1 MKVVTVTCILVLLII
16 IAGSS
21 NAINS
26 NPVGGITLIKTDT
39 TPAPAGKKAD
49 KKADKIVKL
58 DKAAVAAGLE
68 LVNGSDCTVC
78 HKVAEKSIGPGYK
91 EVAAKYKPTQAN
103 IDLLVKKITE
113 GGTGVWGEVPMTPHP
128 GLPAP
133 DAQKMVQYILSL
145 K

>member
-21 NAINS
+21 KAINY
-26 NPVGGITLIKTDT
+26 NPAGGIVFIKTDT
-39 TPAPAGKKAD
+39 TPTPANKKAD

-58 DKAAVAAGLE
+58 DKAVIAAGLE

-78 HKVAEKSIGPGYK
+78 HKITEKSIGPAYK
-91 EVAAKYKPTQAN
+91 AVAEKYKPTQAN

-113 GGTGVWGEVPMTPHP
+113 GSTGVWGEVPMTPHP